1 MKRSL
6 ILFLA
11 FVAVAV
17 VASAQHAAKDHGV
30 FTPPQVQWM
39 DAPSAI
45 PPGAKIAVLE
55 GNPFEPGLYTMRLQ
69 MPAGYRI
76 PPHWH
81 AKSEHVT
88 VISGTF
94 NLGMGQQF
102 DTKSAMAMPAGTF
115 GFLGPNM
122 KHFAFASEPTVIQLH
137 GEGPWGIYY
146 VNDADDPRKAK

>member
-6 ILFLA
+6 IFLMA
-11 FVAVAV
+11 MLAVAV
-17 VASAQHAAKDHGV
+17 VASAADHGV
-30 FTPPQVQWM
+30 FTPGDIKWM
-39 DAPSAI
+39 DAPNAL
-45 PPGAKIAVLE
+45 PPGAKLAVLE
-55 GNPFEPGLYTMRLQ
+55 GNPFQPGLYTMRLQ

-81 AKSEHVT
+81 SKDEHVT

-94 NLGMGQQF
+94 NLGMGQKF
-102 DTKSAMAMPAGTF
+102 DMKTAAAMPAGTF

-146 VNDADDPRKAK
+146 VNDADDPRNSK

>member
-6 ILFLA
+6 IFLVA
-11 FVAVAV
+11 VLAVAV
-17 VASAQHAAKDHGV
+17 VASAADHGV
-30 FTPPQVQWM
+30 FTPGDIKWM
-39 DAPSAI
+39 DAPNAL
-45 PPGAKIAVLE
+45 PPGAKLAVLE

-81 AKSEHVT
+81 SKDEHVT
-88 VISGTF
+88 VVSGTF
-94 NLGMGQQF
+94 NLGMGQKF
-102 DTKSAMAMPAGTF
+102 DAKAATAMPAGTF

-146 VNDADDPRKAK
+146 VNDADDPRNAK